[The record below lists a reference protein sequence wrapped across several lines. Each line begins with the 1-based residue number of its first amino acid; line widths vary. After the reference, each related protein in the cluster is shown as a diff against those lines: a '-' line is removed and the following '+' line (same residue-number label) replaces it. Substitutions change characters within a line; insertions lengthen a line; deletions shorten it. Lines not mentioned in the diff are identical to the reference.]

1 MGNLDTLSP
10 ALHVEVKDLLV
21 REAAC
26 LDERRWDDWLALYL
40 PDCRYWLMA
49 WDSEHEL
56 ATDPKADVSLIY
68 YDSRRGLED
77 RVVRIRSGL
86 SAASTPLPRTWHWVG
101 NLILD
106 ASHPGELT
114 VHAKWQTRSFRNRH
128 TDTYYGTYEYQLRR
142 TEGAWRIASKRI
154 VLLNDVVY
162 TVLDVYNV

>member
-1 MGNLDTLSP
+1 MDGLDIRSP
-10 ALHVEVKDLLV
+10 ALRTEVEDFLV
-21 REAAC
+21 REASC
-26 LDERRWDDWLALYL
+26 LDEKRWDDWLSLYL

-56 ATDPKADVSLIY
+56 ATDPRADVSLIY

-101 NLILD
+101 NLVLD
-106 ASHPGELT
+106 PAGPGEL
-114 VHAKWQTRSFRNRH
+114 VVRAKWQTHSFRNRV
-128 TDTYYGTYEYQLRR
+128 TDTYYGTYEYLLRR
-142 TEGAWRIASKRI
+142 SDDAWRIASKRI

-162 TVLDVYNV
+162 TVLDIYNV